1 MAIASEQS
9 AIKAMFKE
17 SLVEALH
24 ENKLL
29 FEEVFTDVI
38 EEIGLSEAIRQG
50 RETEIA
56 SSEEVLK
63 ILQHNS

>member
-1 MAIASEQS
+1 MTISTEQS

-38 EEIGLSEAIRQG
+38 EDMLLYQKTRQNFTFF
-50 RETEIA
+50 RDQAAIA
-56 SSEEVLK
+56 SS
-63 ILQHNS
+63 